1 MSEIVSKGW
10 NIHYQTMGD
19 RNSPPLLMIPG
30 YSHRIAHW
38 GELPKMLSQRLF
50 LILVDCRGMGQSEVR
65 DEPYSLRDEAE
76 DMCAV
81 LASIDVPRAHVV
93 GFSRGSFVAQELALT
108 FPNSV
113 LSLILG
119 GSTHRGPDSV
129 GASPGWSEATK
140 YTPGQG
146 LDDFYGNMIDF
157 MGAQGWR
164 ERDPQAFHACL
175 SVDLEAPPRRTAL
188 RRQQESMAN
197 WSSFDRLSTLR
208 SPVLVLVAEEDRVM
222 PPENS
227 HQLGRLIPKATLVQ
241 IPQCGHLP
249 MWEKPR
255 AYADAMFQFLQL

>member
-1 MSEIVSKGW
+1 MTIETLVAEPIELSREIAIVWEKPVSEIVSKGW

-119 GSTHRGPDSV
+119 GSTHR
-129 GASPGWSEATK
+129 
-140 YTPGQG
+140 
-146 LDDFYGNMIDF
+146 
-157 MGAQGWR
+157 
-164 ERDPQAFHACL
+164 
-175 SVDLEAPPRRTAL
+175 
-188 RRQQESMAN
+188 
-197 WSSFDRLSTLR
+197 
-208 SPVLVLVAEEDRVM
+208 
-222 PPENS
+222 
-227 HQLGRLIPKATLVQ
+227 VQ
-241 IPQCGHLP
+241 IQSERHLGGP
-249 MWEKPR
+249 KRRNIPLVKAWMISMET
-255 AYADAMFQFLQL
+255 